1 MDDTYQSYIN
11 RVAPQTLAIAYEQQL
26 ANAQG
31 SPKFEQGKP
40 VPFPGFSLVT
50 PIAAEDSI
58 NQAFYGHLATVQQQI
73 AEILGNSLVTVPTSS
88 LHLTVA
94 DLIWDGPYQELRRQ
108 NPDFEQKLCA
118 CVQHTF
124 ADCQLQEI
132 QYKNCQW
139 QILGILILPRS
150 LGLVLAPQRESDY
163 DPLMMVRRVTYQN
176 STLIGL
182 GIEQQYRYTAH
193 ITLGYFDAAIEQ
205 LADPK
210 TMSERLCKINDHWL
224 AMEPQI
230 LNIHS
235 IELRYFSDMTCF
247 TRQSH
252 YPVLT
257 AGNGN

>member
-1 MDDTYQSYIN
+1 MDDNYQSYIN

-31 SPKFEQGKP
+31 SPKFEQRQP

-50 PIAAEDSI
+50 PIAAEDTT
-58 NQAFYGHLATVQQQI
+58 NQGFYNHLATVQDRVGQ
-73 AEILGNSLVTVPTSS
+73 ILGDRFITIPASS

-118 CVQHTF
+118 CVQHAF
-124 ADCQLQEI
+124 ADCQLQGV

-150 LGLVLAPQRESDY
+150 LGVVLAPQQESDY
-163 DPLMMVRRVTYQN
+163 DPLMMVRRVVYQN

-193 ITLGYFDAAIEQ
+193 ITLGYFDGAIEQ

-210 TMSERLCKINDHWL
+210 TLGEQLSQINDHWL
-224 AMEPQI
+224 ESEPQI

-247 TRQSH
+247 TRQPH
-252 YPVLT
+252 YPVLR
-257 AGNGN
+257 ADP

>member
-1 MDDTYQSYIN
+1 VDDNYQSYIN

-31 SPKFEQGKP
+31 SPKFAQGNP

-50 PIAAEDSI
+50 PIAAEDST
-58 NQAFYGHLATVQQQI
+58 NKDFYNHLAIVQQRVGT
-73 AEILGNSLVTVPTSS
+73 ILGDRLILVPADS

-94 DLIWDGPYQELRRQ
+94 DLIWNGPYQELRRQ
-108 NPDFEQKLCA
+108 NPDFEQNLCA
-118 CVQHTF
+118 CVQHSF

-150 LGLVLAPQRESDY
+150 LGVVLAPQQESDY
-163 DPLMMVRRVTYQN
+163 DPLMIVRRVVYQN
-176 STLIGL
+176 STLIAL

-193 ITLGYFDAAIEQ
+193 ITLGYFDTAIEH
-205 LADPK
+205 LEDPQAWGEK
-210 TMSERLCKINDHWL
+210 LSQINDQWL
-224 AMEPQI
+224 ESDPQI

-235 IELRYFSDMTCF
+235 VELRYFSDMTCF

-252 YPVLT
+252 YPILS
-257 AGNGN
+257 AS